1 MPLIELSTAIRAPIE
16 TVFDLARSIDAHIA
30 SAGHT
35 QERAVAGRNSGLIAA
50 GETVIWEARHF
61 GVKQRLTVEITEM
74 DFPHSFEDVMVKGAF
89 ASMRHRHE
97 FEEADGVTVMRDR
110 FEFSAPL
117 GILGWIAE
125 KLFLT
130 AYMTRFL
137 TIRNAHLKAA
147 AEAGAA

>member
-1 MPLIELSTAIRAPIE
+1 MPLIELSTGIRAPIE
-16 TVFDLARSIDAHIA
+16 KVFDLARSIDAHIA
-30 SAGHT
+30 SAGQT
-35 QERAVAGRNSGLIAA
+35 QERAIAGRTSGLIES
-50 GETVIWEARHF
+50 GESVTWEARHF
-61 GVKQRLTVEITEM
+61 GVKQQLTVKITEM

-89 ASMRHRHE
+89 ASMSHRHE

-117 GILGWIAE
+117 GILGRLAE

-137 TIRNAHLKAA
+137 EIRNAHLKAA
-147 AEAGAA
+147 AEAA